1 MTNTATQVFERSV
14 CFFYDTQQFSVN
26 RDLTIERQSK
36 TRRRKDVQEIID
48 PVHVRMFGKL
58 KQEAFRSCRS
68 MGTKLT
74 LFNAWITHED
84 NEQAQWDALE
94 DIQKRW
100 DDFTEN
106 TVYPN
111 YQTWVHQHALANP
124 SESVDILALA
134 PPLEEIKEGT
144 HFTFTSIRLSANQI
158 KAVNLDKQLGTLASQ
173 ALHEIASELTD
184 CGLAKS
190 KAFTQSTPK
199 ILARISKKAKSLA
212 YLHPRLLELHEVID
226 RVLPQLPTSGQIKDM
241 DALAIR
247 GILDAIL
254 DPRMFMQRGF
264 GISDANQ
271 QELDLS
277 LSANAPDGPSAH
289 PEQIDVSVIAAAGDQ
304 VAAEAEQSLQSEP
317 PDEDDADDIHP
328 CQVTNDHLV
337 PDLKQ
342 NKPAENWGW

>member
-1 MTNTATQVFERSV
+1 MTKTATQVFERSV
-14 CFFYDTQQFSVN
+14 CFVYDTQQFSVN

-68 MGTKLT
+68 MGTKLA
-74 LFNAWITHED
+74 LFNAWITPEES
-84 NEQAQWDALE
+84 EQAQWDALA
-94 DIQKRW
+94 DIQRRW

-111 YQTWVHQHALANP
+111 YQTWVHEHALANP
-124 SESVDILALA
+124 TESVDILALA
-134 PPLEEIKEGT
+134 PTLAEIKEST
-144 HFTFTSIRLSANQI
+144 HFIFTSIRLSASQV
-158 KAVNLDKQLGTLASQ
+158 KAVNLDKHLGTLAGQ

-226 RVLPQLPTSGQIKDM
+226 RVLPQLPTTGPIKDM

-254 DPRMFMQRGF
+254 DPRVFMQRGF
-264 GISDANQ
+264 GIGDVNQ
-271 QELDLS
+271 QELDLTHPAD
-277 LSANAPDGPSAH
+277 ANDGASQ

-304 VAAEAEQSLQSEP
+304 VAAEAEHSLQSDQSD
-317 PDEDDADDIHP
+317 DEDADFQP
-328 CQVTNDHLV
+328 GVNNGHLV
-337 PDLKQ
+337 ADLKQ
-342 NKPAENWGW
+342 KTDPANWGW